1 MQTRIQKQAAAIAFF
16 REGWA
21 SQPESPY
28 SAALVAVADKWI
40 GRDIPD
46 DATLQEFCGELFEAN
61 GEHEEAADDMQDC
74 LQCTVDAEFFA
85 EFGDYYYNWWLQLAK
100 Q

>member
-16 REGWA
+16 RKGWA
-21 SQPESPY
+21 TDTNSPY
-28 SAALVAVADKWI
+28 SAALVAVADKWM

-46 DATLQEFCGELFEAN
+46 DATLQAFCHELFVAN
-61 GEHEEAADDMQDC
+61 GGHEETAHDMQEC
-74 LQCTVDAEFFA
+74 LQCTVDAEYFA
-85 EFGDYYYNWWLQLAK
+85 EFGYTDYDMWLNLAK